1 MNGDKLAALIA
12 EYGLEALHGDF
23 IEACADAIDADQSD
37 CFYKMRCQHEQHDF
51 DRAAWIADASGEDAA
66 SARAYPIGYQD
77 GQASRDAEVVAW
89 QEYADEMSELATV
102 LQSRKDR
109 FELDLAALR
118 LQRDAEVEALE
129 SDILRMQ
136 ALGNERLAAIN
147 AAVAEAAEQRALLN
161 CFSSCGH
168 PMTAWYTDP
177 KDNRA
182 GCHHCDEDA
191 VQAGEAAVERSKGD

>member
-1 MNGDKLAALIA
+1 
-12 EYGLEALHGDF
+12 
-23 IEACADAIDADQSD
+23 
-37 CFYKMRCQHEQHDF
+37 
-51 DRAAWIADASGEDAA
+51 
-66 SARAYPIGYQD
+66 
-77 GQASRDAEVVAW
+77 
-89 QEYADEMSELATV
+89 MSELATV

-129 SDILRMQ
+129 DDILRMQ

-147 AAVAEAAEQRALLN
+147 AAVAEAAEQRV
-161 CFSSCGH
+161 SCGH